1 MMRRRRTDGPRWRV
15 RLFNALA
22 VLFIAAVYMYACAVM
37 IDWQRA
43 LNQATDRACFD
54 DRYGRELPPLLG
66 DDC

>member
-1 MMRRRRTDGPRWRV
+1 MIRALHIAGNT
-15 RLFNALA
+15 LA

-37 IDWQRA
+37 IEQQRRNNA
-43 LNQATDRACFD
+43 AVSACFD